1 MVCFIFNFNKKNAI
15 SVKML
20 QHKKYFLSGFFR
32 KFPKDFLPL
41 FLAIV
46 ILSGCSTGMNMPG
59 FMDAETGKDRYKE
72 RMQQRDGGPTGKVQ
86 DGLKIFGSDV
96 EDKGALI
103 GVNSLLW
110 RASLD
115 TISFMPLAEADPFGG
130 LIMTEWYISPNNPKQ
145 RTKITIYILD
155 TRLRADALRVSLFV
169 QNMINGEWV
178 NLDIGNDSRLKLE
191 DTILT
196 KARQMKQK

>member
-1 MVCFIFNFNKKNAI
+1 
-15 SVKML
+15 ML

-32 KFPKDFLPL
+32 KSPKDLLSL
-41 FLAIV
+41 FLSI
-46 ILSGCSTGMNMPG
+46 ILLSGCSTGMNMPG
-59 FMDAETGKDRYKE
+59 FMDAETGNDRYKE
-72 RMQQRDGGPTGKVQ
+72 RMQKRDGGPTGKVQ
-86 DGLKIFGSDV
+86 DSLNIFGSDV

>member
-1 MVCFIFNFNKKNAI
+1 
-15 SVKML
+15 
-20 QHKKYFLSGFFR
+20 
-32 KFPKDFLPL
+32 
-41 FLAIV
+41 
-46 ILSGCSTGMNMPG
+46 
-59 FMDAETGKDRYKE
+59 
-72 RMQQRDGGPTGKVQ
+72 
-86 DGLKIFGSDV
+86 
-96 EDKGALI
+96 
-103 GVNSLLW
+103 
-110 RASLD
+110 
-115 TISFMPLAEADPFGG
+115 
-130 LIMTEWYISPNNPKQ
+130 MTEWYISPNNPKQ

>member
-1 MVCFIFNFNKKNAI
+1 MFQYFKNTL
-15 SVKML
+15 SHPFRKSPRN
-20 QHKKYFLSGFFR
+20 FLS
-32 KFPKDFLPL
+32 L
-41 FLAIV
+41 FLSII
-46 ILSGCSTGMNMPG
+46 ILGGCSGNMNVPGM
-59 FMDAETGKDRYKE
+59 MDAQTAKDRYKE
-72 RMQQRDGGPTGKVQ
+72 RMQERDGGPTGKVQ

-130 LIMTEWYISPNNPKQ
+130 IIMTEWYINPNNSKQ

-169 QNMINGEWV
+169 QNLINGDWV
-178 NLDIGNDSRLKLE
+178 NLDIGDESRMKLE

>member
-1 MVCFIFNFNKKNAI
+1 
-15 SVKML
+15 
-20 QHKKYFLSGFFR
+20 
-32 KFPKDFLPL
+32 
-41 FLAIV
+41 
-46 ILSGCSTGMNMPG
+46 
-59 FMDAETGKDRYKE
+59 
-72 RMQQRDGGPTGKVQ
+72 
-86 DGLKIFGSDV
+86 
-96 EDKGALI
+96 
-103 GVNSLLW
+103 
-110 RASLD
+110 
-115 TISFMPLAEADPFGG
+115 MPLAEADPFGG
-130 LIMTEWYISPNNPKQ
+130 LIMTEWYISPNNPMQ